1 MKRAGKTNIGN
12 MSADR
17 IAGRVFL
24 LLIVAAAAVFGAFY
38 LFGFSVPYEEN
49 PNYNAPMFTDVL
61 IGLAYTLVVLAVV
74 LIGVSVVRDIKT
86 RMGGDA
92 VSTEFPRR
100 IMYST
105 AGTSAVVLLITFLS
119 GSSEPMEINGRMY
132 DSAVWLKLSDM
143 FINTSAVLMVIA
155 VICVVFGLSGIV
167 RGGRSSKNVN
177 QCSGDVFEAGCPHS
191 TLHPPPT
198 YLLCC
203 WCSFSSPPR

>member
-24 LLIVAAAAVFGAFY
+24 LLIVAAAVVFGAFY
-38 LFGFSVPYEEN
+38 LFGFSVPYAEN

-92 VSTEFPRR
+92 VSNGIPSAR

-167 RGGRSSKNVN
+167 RGGRSSKK
-177 QCSGDVFEAGCPHS
+177 C
-191 TLHPPPT
+191 
-198 YLLCC
+198 
-203 WCSFSSPPR
+203 